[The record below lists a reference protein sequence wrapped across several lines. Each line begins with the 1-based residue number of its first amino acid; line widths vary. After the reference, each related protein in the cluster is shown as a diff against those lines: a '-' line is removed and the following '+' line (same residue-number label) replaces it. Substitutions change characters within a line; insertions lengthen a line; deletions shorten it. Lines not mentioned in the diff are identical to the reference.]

1 MITMGLCS
9 PRPHP
14 NRVSTIKFLGTIRVA
29 TSQLPNHETE
39 RERERGRIIYEN
51 LAAWNPHTGSI
62 IIIKACPS
70 GLTRDYKK
78 KRIKKKRVDERASE
92 ERKQKQK
99 KSDCA
104 FESSK
109 DGYKLLPSKHVLLQ
123 FSSRVASKQSDYL
136 VTYTLWQNGN
146 AARGWRSVNRSFW
159 RGKYHIQSGSLS
171 LYPPQRLWYRMT
183 PSFTAEVMSIAC
195 SCGRQSASLEIWET
209 YSGEEK
215 KKSYNSDCVSL
226 TCHSFY
232 SFPYGACV
240 MYFFNA
246 LAELQKKKKKK
257 VKYTVGACLC
267 NRNHIPNLNPES
279 LLSIQNHFP
288 IGFLHFLSFGFME
301 IGHLS
306 PHYCHIRYWDKY
318 GACTWT
324 NA

>member
-1 MITMGLCS
+1 MPSEAKIPDLSEDAHKHAHMHRRVRERGRNGERDRERERAVNSFLWCVFKPHKMASNHGRDTLRREDVFSVWFTLKPSLIPAWWLPWVFAAPDLTPIALAQSNFWALFGL
-9 PRPHP
+9 PRA
-14 NRVSTIKFLGTIRVA
+14 SYLIMK
-29 TSQLPNHETE
+29 Q

-209 YSGEEK
+209 YSGE
-215 KKSYNSDCVSL
+215 
-226 TCHSFY
+226 
-232 SFPYGACV
+232 
-240 MYFFNA
+240 
-246 LAELQKKKKKK
+246 
-257 VKYTVGACLC
+257 
-267 NRNHIPNLNPES
+267 
-279 LLSIQNHFP
+279 
-288 IGFLHFLSFGFME
+288 
-301 IGHLS
+301 
-306 PHYCHIRYWDKY
+306 
-318 GACTWT
+318 
-324 NA
+324 

>member
-1 MITMGLCS
+1 MAMPLAVDGLS
-9 PRPHP
+9 IGAFGE
-14 NRVSTIKFLGTIRVA
+14 VSTTFRVGVWVCILRNGCDIEWLHLLLQKLWA
-29 TSQLPNHETE
+29 SPVAVGDNLL
-39 RERERGRIIYEN
+39 RSKYEKHI
-51 LAAWNPHTGSI
+51 P
-62 IIIKACPS
+62 
-70 GLTRDYKK
+70 
-78 KRIKKKRVDERASE
+78 
-92 ERKQKQK
+92 ERK
-99 KSDCA
+99 
-104 FESSK
+104 
-109 DGYKLLPSKHVLLQ
+109 
-123 FSSRVASKQSDYL
+123 
-136 VTYTLWQNGN
+136 
-146 AARGWRSVNRSFW
+146 
-159 RGKYHIQSGSLS
+159 
-171 LYPPQRLWYRMT
+171 
-183 PSFTAEVMSIAC
+183 
-195 SCGRQSASLEIWET
+195 
-209 YSGEEK
+209 K

>member
-1 MITMGLCS
+1 MASNHGRDTLRREDVFSVWFTLKPSLIPAWWLPWVFAAPDLTPIALAQSNFWALFGL
-9 PRPHP
+9 PRA
-14 NRVSTIKFLGTIRVA
+14 SYLIMK
-29 TSQLPNHETE
+29 Q
-39 RERERGRIIYEN
+39 RERERGEELSMRTWLLETHILGQSSLSKPVLLVSPEII
-51 LAAWNPHTGSI
+51 
-62 IIIKACPS
+62 
-70 GLTRDYKK
+70 KK

-215 KKSYNSDCVSL
+215 KKKLQFRLRLFNL
-226 TCHSFY
+226 L
-232 SFPYGACV
+232 
-240 MYFFNA
+240 FF
-246 LAELQKKKKKK
+246 LF
-257 VKYTVGACLC
+257 VPIWSLC
-267 NRNHIPNLNPES
+267 NV
-279 LLSIQNHFP
+279 F
-288 IGFLHFLSFGFME
+288 F
-301 IGHLS
+301 
-306 PHYCHIRYWDKY
+306 
-318 GACTWT
+318 
-324 NA
+324 